1 MDAFYREAGRKL
13 FSVKCIR
20 DRQNSQAIVIC
31 RCIAKIAFFVH
42 SIPMT
47 YDTILIGKG
56 PAGISAAVYLV
67 RGGMKVLVI
76 GKGRGALEKAEKIE
90 NYYGFPEPVTGAEL
104 VDRGIAQAERL
115 GAEIVSE
122 EAVGIGM
129 EDSFVVKTVGGEY
142 RSRSILLAT
151 GKSRF
156 SLKIPGFEEL
166 RGRGISFCATCDAF
180 FYRKKKLA
188 VLGTG
193 DYAASE
199 LHELLAVTSD
209 ITLFTNGE
217 PLSSA
222 AFPPDIPV
230 VTATISRFE
239 GTERMTGISTT
250 DGVVHPADGVFVALG
265 TAGAADFA
273 AKVGVEVK
281 GTDIVVDSSFMTN
294 IPGLFAAGDC
304 TGGFLQIAKAVADGA
319 LAAKSMMTFLK
330 THQ

>member
-1 MDAFYREAGRKL
+1 
-13 FSVKCIR
+13 
-20 DRQNSQAIVIC
+20 
-31 RCIAKIAFFVH
+31 
-42 SIPMT
+42 MT
-47 YDTILIGKG
+47 YDSIIIGKG

-67 RGGMKVLVI
+67 RGGMRTLVI
-76 GKGRGALEKAEKIE
+76 GKSRGSLEKAEKIE
-90 NYYGFPEPVTGAEL
+90 NYYGFHEPVTGAEL
-104 VDRGIAQAERL
+104 VDRGLAQAERL
-115 GAEIVSE
+115 GVEIVTE
-122 EAVGIGM
+122 EAVSIGM
-129 EDSFVVKTVGGEY
+129 EENFVVKTVGGEY
-142 RSRSILLAT
+142 RARSVMLAT

-156 SLKIPGFEEL
+156 SLKVPGFEEL

-199 LHELLAVTSD
+199 LRELLAVTSD

-222 AFPPDIPV
+222 AFPANIPV
-230 VTATISRFE
+230 VTAKIARFD
-239 GTERMTGISTT
+239 GTERISGITT
-250 DGVVHPADGVFVALG
+250 ADGVAHPADGVFVALG

-281 GTDIVVDSSFMTN
+281 GADIVVDGSFMTN

-304 TGGFLQIAKAVADGA
+304 TGGFLQIAKAVSDGA
-319 LAAKSMMTFLK
+319 ISAKSMMTFLK
-330 THQ
+330 TYA